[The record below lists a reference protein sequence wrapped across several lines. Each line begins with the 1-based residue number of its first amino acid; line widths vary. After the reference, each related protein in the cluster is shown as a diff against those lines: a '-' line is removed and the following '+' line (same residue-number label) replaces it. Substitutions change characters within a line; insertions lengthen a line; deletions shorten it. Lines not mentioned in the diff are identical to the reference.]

1 MDLNQYNGSMNA
13 KDCIYQNPVRKWL
26 QIVHFEVKNGEN
38 VANLVVF
45 R

>member
-26 QIVHFEVKNGEN
+26 QIVHFGGKSGKNMVKM
-38 VANLVVF
+38 L
-45 R
+45 